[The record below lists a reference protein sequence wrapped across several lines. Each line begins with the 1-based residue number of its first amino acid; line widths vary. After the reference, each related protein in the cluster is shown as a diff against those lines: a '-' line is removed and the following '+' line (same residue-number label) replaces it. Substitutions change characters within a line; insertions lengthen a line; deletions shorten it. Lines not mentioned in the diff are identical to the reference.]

1 MEYIPAIVIVWLYL
15 IGMWLA
21 YEAAVGDDDEVKMDF
36 LGGAMLI
43 VWPISYPL
51 AVVAMI
57 IYGSRFDPDE

>member
-21 YEAAVGDDDEVKMDF
+21 YEAAVGDEDEVSMDF
-36 LGGAMLI
+36 WGAAMLLI
-43 VWPISYPL
+43 WPISYPL